1 MNPLTNV
8 RNIKRLGEI
17 ELKRIGKK
25 GSWHDDYSKSAY
37 IYIGGLSYTLTEGD
51 ILAVF
56 SQYGEVVSINL
67 VKDKQTGKSRG
78 YCFLCYA
85 DQRSTVLAVD
95 NLNDIKLSGRIIR
108 VDHVKDYKQ
117 SRDKEGIEVGEIDC
131 APKTPPPSD
140 EMDSSGSEY
149 NSDEW
154 IAAPR
159 KKKAKADLKVESRG
173 KHKHSHGSKKHGN
186 E

>member
-17 ELKRIGKK
+17 ELTRIDKK
-25 GSWHDDYSKSAY
+25 GSWHDDYTDSAY
-37 IYIGGLSYTLTEGD
+37 IYIGSLSYELTEGD

-56 SQYGEVVSINL
+56 SQYGEIVSINL
-67 VKDKQTGKSRG
+67 VKDKQTDKSRG

-85 DQRSTVLAVD
+85 DQRSTILAVD
-95 NLNDIKLSGRIIR
+95 NLNGIKLCGRTIR

-117 SRDKEGIEVGEIDC
+117 SKDGEGIEVGEIDC

-140 EMDSSGSEY
+140 EMDSGSSY
-149 NSDEW
+149 DSNEW

-159 KKKAKADLKVESRG
+159 KKKVKTNQEEGIKA
-173 KHKHSHGSKKHGN
+173 KHKHTHKTKAN
-186 E
+186 